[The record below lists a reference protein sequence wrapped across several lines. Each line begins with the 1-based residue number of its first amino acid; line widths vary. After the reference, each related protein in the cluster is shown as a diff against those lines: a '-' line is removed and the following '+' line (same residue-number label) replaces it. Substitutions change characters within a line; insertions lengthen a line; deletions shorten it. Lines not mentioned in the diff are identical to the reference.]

1 MGARARRKRLERS
14 KQLKSEEHTDA
25 EKEQKHMPEHDSD
38 SDAAEEN
45 TAAAQE
51 GALPEETIV
60 ARQQDRPRPAL
71 SLTPLDRL
79 DELAAGTSTAPPQL
93 PAERERAAP
102 RRATGLATADGSFDD
117 PIYLEDSPEPD
128 GDITTRSPDAAA
140 FSPVENRL
148 SSFSTPPTSIA
159 SSSSRHESFPR
170 KGHTDEHMSS
180 ARSSP
185 LQDSDLGYSMASL
198 QDDGRAGLPAALLR
212 FKDILE
218 VDSLSELRVNVPL
231 SKIDDYVTW
240 LHKTHP
246 RELSSSAARWA
257 LTTALSQAFA

>member
-102 RRATGLATADGSFDD
+102 RRATGRATADGSFDD
-117 PIYLEDSPEPD
+117 PIYLEDSPESD
-128 GDITTRSPDAAA
+128 GDITTRSPDAAV

-170 KGHTDEHMSS
+170 KGHGIGRIASS
-180 ARSSP
+180 RSSP
-185 LQDSDLGYSMASL
+185 LQDDDLGLSETL